1 MISPYGVN
9 EIEKIRYFELPTFL
23 EYTCV
28 KNISDDLHTRKIA
41 ARYNEVF
48 PANIGNTALTL
59 VQRLENAGSKMAAAE
74 AMAAERESE
83 AAKDDPMAT
92 EIGRRVL
99 RYFPDLSIIQPGSAE
114 ENALR
119 YKPLEAVLHALSGEH
134 EVLDML
140 REKSRFDQLLEAA
153 LATQSSQH
161 VSGR

>member
-1 MISPYGVN
+1 M
-9 EIEKIRYFELPTFL
+9 PTFL

-41 ARYNEVF
+41 ARYNEAF
-48 PANIGNTALTL
+48 PANIGNTPLTL

-74 AMAAERESE
+74 AMAAVERESE
-83 AAKDDPMAT
+83 TAKDPMAL

-99 RYFPDLSIIQPGSAE
+99 KFFPELSVFEPGSAE

-119 YKPLEAVLHALSGEH
+119 YKPLEAVLRALVGEN
-134 EVLDML
+134 EMLDML
-140 REKSRFDQLLEAA
+140 REKSRYDKLLDDA
-153 LATQSSQH
+153 LSTQSSQH